1 MSYCKSYYLCIK
13 TRYTLSYLRA
23 HRIGPDRL
31 YDPGRF
37 FPRSGRFTPIAP
49 LKFFIQNRRCT
60 SGFFL
65 GDSSP
70 LVRFTS
76 ACQLGT
82 PAPPSGPLPRC
93 GWEPPAVRG
102 RRGPSLPAVPC
113 LPHLRKTHLLRKLL
127 RNLFQGVSPPAKGRH
142 FAQVR
147 GLPEGRPG
155 RSLPL
160 PVDSRGASP
169 PHHPP
174 DLSRGA
180 EAASLSVGA
189 RLRPSAGSAPSP
201 ALRRLRRSAPGAAP
215 PLAGSA
221 TAPPS
226 IWCGACAPEAAEPS
240 ARPPSHTPL

>member
-1 MSYCKSYYLCIK
+1 M
-13 TRYTLSYLRA
+13 
-23 HRIGPDRL
+23 GPRL
-31 YDPGRF
+31 PH
-37 FPRSGRFTPIAP
+37 PARS
-49 LKFFIQNRRCT
+49 
-60 SGFFL
+60 L
-65 GDSSP
+65 GADGS
-70 LVRFTS
+70 R
-76 ACQLGT
+76 
-82 PAPPSGPLPRC
+82 PPSGDVGAPAS
-93 GWEPPAVRG
+93 PPSPASRTYAKRTFCASCSATCFRG
-102 RRGPSLPAVPC
+102 FHPPQKVGI
-113 LPHLRKTHLLRKLL
+113 LRKC
-127 RNLFQGVSPPAKGRH
+127 G
-142 FAQVR
+142 
-147 GLPEGRPG
+147 GLPWAGWAARF
-155 RSLPL
+155 RSRWE
-160 PVDSRGASP
+160 VGGDTP

>member
-1 MSYCKSYYLCIK
+1 MTGGALPVFI
-13 TRYTLSYLRA
+13 R
-23 HRIGPDRL
+23 GPDG
-31 YDPGRF
+31 DPGSPSR
-37 FPRSGRFTPIAP
+37 PAP
-49 LKFFIQNRRCT
+49 LVQMGAAPHPGPTGPQPPRR
-60 SGFFL
+60 
-65 GDSSP
+65 P
-70 LVRFTS
+70 LP
-76 ACQLGT
+76 
-82 PAPPSGPLPRC
+82 PAPTQNGLLYSFGA
-93 GWEPPAVRG
+93 PPPKLQGGQA
-102 RRGPSLPAVPC
+102 PTKPC
-113 LPHLRKTHLLRKLL
+113 VLRKC
-127 RNLFQGVSPPAKGRH
+127 G
-142 FAQVR
+142 
-147 GLPEGRPG
+147 GLPWAGWAARF
-155 RSLPL
+155 RSRWI
-160 PVDSRGASP
+160 VGGDTP